1 MLVGVVVACWF
12 KARHAYHGAFYFMD
26 KAHFKGVDY
35 QHMLYLFLT
44 FCFMYCCHK
53 QMSPETLVDTVP
65 SCPEVNDNNNGSEEE
80 PSEDHSEPRKKTR
93 RSRRGGYR
101 RKRQQ
106 QKKIA
111 ALMAA
116 SAAERARKLQVA
128 GSDSASTATTEEESS
143 SCESSGAK
151 SAERV
156 VARKKG
162 SADHIHQQRPARN
175 QQYYQHPAYYQQA
188 PAPAGPPMYPYPAY
202 AYPAPF
208 PAAPRKTRK
217 LPKELSNKQKEKF
230 VALDCEMVEV
240 AGCMSSLARVTLLD
254 WHGNIV
260 MDELVKPQSQVTDYR
275 TFVSGITKEMLDTA
289 TMDFGTARRL
299 VLKHLKGKILV
310 GHGLKSDLGVLGI
323 RHPWYMIRDTA
334 MFEPYMK
341 VRFDGCLWPRSLK
354 ELCKEKLDRDVQ
366 VCGRP
371 HCPKEDAL
379 AALDLYR
386 LVWRQWEKTME
397 YKMNTWAMQPPPPT
411 M

>member
-1 MLVGVVVACWF
+1 
-12 KARHAYHGAFYFMD
+12 
-26 KAHFKGVDY
+26 
-35 QHMLYLFLT
+35 
-44 FCFMYCCHK
+44 
-53 QMSPETLVDTVP
+53 MSSETLVDTVP

-80 PSEDHSEPRKKTR
+80 PSEDQSEPRKKTR

-106 QKKIA
+106 QKKVA

-162 SADHIHQQRPARN
+162 SADHIHQQKRPTRN

-386 LVWRQWEKTME
+386 LAWRQWEKTME